1 MKRRPQTVTDA
12 ELAVLKV
19 LWQRGPLSAKAIT
32 IVIYPDGT
40 ESEFA
45 SVHSFLQRLERKG
58 LVDRDRSS
66 FVHSF
71 SAAVSQAD
79 IAGQELE
86 SLAARL
92 GERSIA
98 PLIMQLVEQKRLS
111 EEEVAEIR
119 KLLKKYSKSIEVPRE
134 LALLPRLEQ
143 HRRRDAS
150 GPACLGHHAE
160 VE

>member
-1 MKRRPQTVTDA
+1 MPRRPQTVTDA

-19 LWQRGPLSAKAIT
+19 LWQRGPLTAKAIT
-32 IVIYPDGT
+32 AALYPNGA
-40 ESEFA
+40 ECEFA

-58 LVDRDRSS
+58 LVLRDRSS

-79 IAGQELE
+79 ITGQELE

-92 GERSIA
+92 GESSIA

-111 EEEVAEIR
+111 KEEAAEIR
-119 KLLKKYSKSIEVPRE
+119 KLLDKYKK
-134 LALLPRLEQ
+134 
-143 HRRRDAS
+143 
-150 GPACLGHHAE
+150 
-160 VE
+160 